1 MKEFRRSSQSA
12 TDSAAGLQVLIV
24 SVWWYRGNVVNPMW
38 SDVDTGE
45 TFHNLF
51 GVLLLPGSSEQRK
64 QYYSIFL
71 SFNSQQR
78 RQLIR
83 YPSATGGLR

>member
-38 SDVDTGE
+38 SEVDTSE
-45 TFHNLF
+45 TSHNHLF
-51 GVLLLPGSSEQRK
+51 DVLHPGSSEQRGTM
-64 QYYSIFL
+64 L
-71 SFNSQQR
+71 
-78 RQLIR
+78 
-83 YPSATGGLR
+83 